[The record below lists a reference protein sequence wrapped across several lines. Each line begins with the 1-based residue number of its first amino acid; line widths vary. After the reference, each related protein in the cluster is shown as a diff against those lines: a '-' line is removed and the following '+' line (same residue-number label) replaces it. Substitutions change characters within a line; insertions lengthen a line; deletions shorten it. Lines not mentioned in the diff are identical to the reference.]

1 MSDHSPTEVEVTIN
15 QPTSEAETN
24 VPRKLAENCT
34 DSQIEFFFACIEIK
48 CAKVCGICCLESEM
62 V

>member
-34 DSQIEFFFACIEIK
+34 DSQIEK
-48 CAKVCGICCLESEM
+48 YLRS
-62 V
+62 

>member
-1 MSDHSPTEVEVTIN
+1 MSEQPRIEEVTID

-34 DSQIEFFFACIEIK
+34 DSQIEFF
-48 CAKVCGICCLESEM
+48 LRT
-62 V
+62 